1 MDKYILTSLIII
13 ICLLFWIVN
22 LLLTLIGQK
31 EMERDKTLKV
41 YEIKG
46 DVYKNILWGS
56 FYIILVF
63 VGVWFFSQP

>member
-46 DVYKNILWGS
+46 DVSKNILWGS